1 MFCFRLGSFRKH
13 TQRYAE
19 FVFIDAPHKIVTA
32 KTAKNP
38 KSKAENKETD
48 NQSKPG
54 QEQADQNKTEN
65 GKIDEGENDNESETD
80 RSWWFNVDNQTF
92 KGTNKNGPA
101 YGFDVSLHYV
111 EEVWRTQGPFHGL
124 LGFSQG
130 ACFVGLICSLSM
142 RGSKYSIN
150 YVQQ

>member
-1 MFCFRLGSFRKH
+1 M
-13 TQRYAE
+13 
-19 FVFIDAPHKIVTA
+19 FIDAPHKILPA
-32 KTAKNP
+32 KVSKNVKSNTESEEADKQTKIDPKPSDGAKN
-38 KSKAENKETD
+38 
-48 NQSKPG
+48 
-54 QEQADQNKTEN
+54 EN
-65 GKIDEGENDNESETD
+65 GKTNEVDEKDADTE

-142 RGSKYSIN
+142 RGSECN
-150 YVQQ
+150 TV